1 MLRLLTLAIGL
12 QLAGICLP
20 LLRAQTTGD
29 TDCQK
34 ANTTAEMRTCENARY
49 HKADEELNMVYQ
61 KLIRTLN
68 DSQRGKLRLAQRAW
82 LQFREAE
89 AEFQA
94 SQAEGGTLAPLLK
107 VSALADMTE
116 SRTGELRKEMSH

>member
-1 MLRLLTLAIGL
+1 
-12 QLAGICLP
+12 
-20 LLRAQTTGD
+20 
-29 TDCQK
+29 
-34 ANTTAEMRTCENARY
+34 MRTCENARY